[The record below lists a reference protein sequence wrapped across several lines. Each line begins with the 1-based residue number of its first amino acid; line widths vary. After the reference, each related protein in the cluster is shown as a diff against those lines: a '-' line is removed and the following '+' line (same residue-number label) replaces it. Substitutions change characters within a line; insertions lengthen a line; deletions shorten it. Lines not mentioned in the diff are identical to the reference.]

1 MTPNPNTSSR
11 LIEGI
16 TSTRVESSL
25 TDPSPSSLHR
35 RSTRRRIVGVNI
47 ILMVFMVT
55 ASQLWVDQPWRAGLD
70 LLFFGVLVLLYLML
84 RKSVR
89 HLSDAPN
96 DLLDERQIQVRD
108 ASYLIAY
115 RILATV
121 TLSAFLLFSVVLSIS
136 FTDAWMALYV
146 TYLMFSVGLPA
157 MVLAWNLPDEV
168 VEEGR

>member
-1 MTPNPNTSSR
+1 MAC
-11 LIEGI
+11 
-16 TSTRVESSL
+16 
-25 TDPSPSSLHR
+25 
-35 RSTRRRIVGVNI
+35 GV
-47 ILMVFMVT
+47 
-55 ASQLWVDQPWRAGLD
+55 D
-70 LLFFGVLVLLYLML
+70 LFFWGLLGLLYLML

-89 HLSDAPN
+89 HMSDAPN

-121 TLSAFLLFSVVLSIS
+121 TLSTFLLFSVLLSIS

-146 TYLMFSVGLPA
+146 SYLMFSIGLPA